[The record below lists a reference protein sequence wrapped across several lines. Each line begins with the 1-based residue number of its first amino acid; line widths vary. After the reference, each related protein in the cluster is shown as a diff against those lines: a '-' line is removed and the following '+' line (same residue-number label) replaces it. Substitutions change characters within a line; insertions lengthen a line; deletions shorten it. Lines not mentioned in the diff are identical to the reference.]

1 MRLLNLI
8 KAHKALSDRR
18 ISRIATVSEFLRYN
32 PDSTVQEI
40 SDALH
45 INKKTCADYTD
56 TLRID
61 GLAHVSGSQSSGNCG
76 ARKACWSYGPEGHPE
91 TWAHG
96 SATRYEMGR
105 AV

>member
-1 MRLLNLI
+1 MRALNLI
-8 KAHKALSDRR
+8 KAHEASSKLR
-18 ISRIATVSEFLRYN
+18 ISRIATVAEFLRYN
-32 PDSTVQEI
+32 PDSTLQEI

-45 INKKTCADYTD
+45 INEKTCADYTD

-76 ARKACWSYGPEGHPE
+76 ARKLCWSYGPSGHPIRW
-91 TWAHG
+91 THG
-96 SATRYEMGR
+96 TATRYEMGR